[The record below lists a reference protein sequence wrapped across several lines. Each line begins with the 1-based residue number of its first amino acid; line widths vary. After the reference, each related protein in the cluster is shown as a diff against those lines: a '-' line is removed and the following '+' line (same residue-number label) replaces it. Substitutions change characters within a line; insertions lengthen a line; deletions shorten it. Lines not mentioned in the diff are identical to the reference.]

1 MLTSGR
7 LPGGVKTRLGF
18 LVALVLPLV
27 VVACTSEGDPPAA
40 SPSVPPTLR
49 PTVSPSVT
57 RPSSHLPSPTVS
69 EEGDWPRLP
78 SPSYAVQAFL
88 WWEPEIARR
97 DVALVKELGFDWVK
111 QAFAWRDIEDIKKGA
126 YNWYFPD
133 LIVDEAEAAGLKLLA
148 RVDRQPFWSQG
159 PGADLYLNGP
169 PKDLG
174 DFRDFCHVL
183 ADRYRGRIQA
193 YQVWNEP
200 NLSREWGDREPNA
213 AEYVALLEACYT
225 GIKQADP
232 EAIVISAGLAP
243 TGIDLPVAI
252 PDDRFL
258 QEMYA
263 AGAAPFFDVLGLN
276 APGYKAPPETD
287 PEEAADP
294 DLGWG
299 GHRTFA
305 FRHVE
310 DMRAIM
316 VANGDEGKQV
326 AILEMGWTTDPRPDS
341 SYHWHAVTE
350 EEQADY
356 LVRAYDY
363 ARHNWPWVGL
373 MTTVYI
379 AKYDWTEE
387 NEQYWWAITYPDYPE
402 TRVRPAYEALR
413 AMLK

>member
-1 MLTSGR
+1 MIPAPKRESGGLR
-7 LPGGVKTRLGF
+7 TRVI
-18 LVALVLPLV
+18 LVAALLLPILLSCTANGVGTPETSPSVLP
-27 VVACTSEGDPPAA
+27 SESTAPAKPLFA
-40 SPSVPPTLR
+40 SPSPGA
-49 PTVSPSVT
+49 
-57 RPSSHLPSPTVS
+57 
-69 EEGDWPRLP
+69 EIGGEWPQLP
-78 SPSYAVQAFL
+78 SPSYAIQAFL
-88 WWEPEIARR
+88 WWEPDVARR
-97 DVALVKELGFDWVK
+97 DISLVKDLGFGWVK

-133 LIVDEAEAAGLKLLA
+133 LIVEEVEQAGLKLLA

-169 PKDLG
+169 PQDPG
-174 DFRDFCHVL
+174 DFRDFCFVL
-183 ADRYRGRIQA
+183 ADRYQGRIQA

-213 AEYVALLEACYT
+213 AEYVALLKACYE
-225 GIKQADP
+225 GIKEADP
-232 EAIVISAGLAP
+232 GAIVISAGLAP
-243 TGIDLPVAI
+243 TGIDLPAAI
-252 PDDRFL
+252 PDERFL

-263 AGAAPFFDVLGLN
+263 AGAAQFFDVLGVN
-276 APGYKAPPETD
+276 APGYKAPPETHPD
-287 PEEAADP
+287 DAANP

-316 VANGDEGKQV
+316 EANGDQDKQV

-341 SYHWHAVTE
+341 SYHWHAVSE
-350 EEQADY
+350 DEQADY

-363 ARHNWPWVGL
+363 VRQNWPWVGL
-373 MTTVYI
+373 ATTVYI
-379 AKYDWTEE
+379 AKYDWTEA
-387 NEQYWWAITYPDYPE
+387 NEEYWWAVTYPDYPT

-413 AMLK
+413 AMPK